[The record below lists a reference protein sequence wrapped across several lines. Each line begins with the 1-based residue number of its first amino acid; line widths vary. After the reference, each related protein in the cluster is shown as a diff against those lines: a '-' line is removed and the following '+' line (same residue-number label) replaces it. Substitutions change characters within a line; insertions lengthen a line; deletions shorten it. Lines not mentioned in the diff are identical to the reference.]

1 MTEET
6 CKTGSLWGLDNDGV
20 EESRR
25 QHGSNTLTPP
35 KRDNLWQQYMEKYKD
50 PIIQILLV
58 AAAVSLVLAF
68 IENDFVETIGIF
80 IAIFLA
86 TTIGF
91 VFEVDAAKKFDVL
104 TALGEE
110 QPVKVC
116 RNGHVAA
123 IPRKD
128 VVVGDIVLIET
139 GDEVPADGILLTA
152 RNLQVDESSLT
163 GEPIAEK
170 KVMGEGSDSSE
181 FSENSDNSNNSNN
194 SENTYPANQVLRSTM
209 VMSGSAT
216 YRVTAVG
223 DSTEIGKVARSSSE
237 TPTVKTPLA
246 MQLDRLA
253 KIISKFGFGLSVAA
267 AVIFLVHDI
276 LVDPLWHTTDY
287 FRMAEVVLQYFMM
300 AVTLIVMAVPE
311 GLPMAITLALA
322 LNMRRML
329 KSKNL
334 VRKLHACETMGA
346 VTVICTDKTGTLTQ
360 NRMQVADVMRLN
372 GSEEMLRVAFA
383 LNSTAHLDAEGND
396 DGEFPVGLPYCKG
409 IGNPT
414 EVALLLWLDKDK
426 QQSFGIGFNLAYRE
440 IRESAEILYQLPFST
455 ERKYM
460 ATVAKIQGKT
470 YLFAK
475 GAPEIIMDGCQIST
489 EQKTEAEHK
498 LQEWQQKAMRTLAF
512 AYKELADGTSVDDME
527 REAQLLSGMTLQAV
541 VAISD
546 PIREDVPAAVAECQK
561 AGIEV
566 KIVTGDTS
574 ATAKE
579 IARQIGIWKDNT
591 DDKDIITGADFAA
604 LADDEARKRAERL
617 KVMCRARP
625 ADKQRLV
632 NLLQDSGQI
641 VAVTGDGTNDA
652 PALNHAHVGLSLGSG
667 TNVAKEA
674 SDMTLLDD
682 SFGSIV
688 NAVMWGRSLYKNIQ
702 RFLYFQL
709 TVNVAALLLVLAG
722 SVIGTDMPLTITQI
736 LWVNLIMDT
745 FAAMALASLPPT
757 KEVMDEKP
765 RSSRDFIITKPM
777 LRGILGMGVMMFIAL
792 FVYLLHCLQG
802 DGDVQIHELSM
813 FFTTFVML
821 QFWNMLNAKALGSGK
836 SAFHGIRNDKGLLS
850 VMLMILGGQW
860 LIVTFGGKMFRC
872 VPLSLKEWLLITVA
886 TSAILWIG
894 ELWRLFSKKQNNN
907 DK

>member
-6 CKTGSLWGLDNDGV
+6 CKTGSLCGLDNDRV
-20 EESRR
+20 EKSRK

-35 KRDNLWQQYMEKYKD
+35 KRDSLWRQYMEKYKD

-110 QPVKVC
+110 QPVKVR
-116 RNGHVAA
+116 RNGHVVE

-128 VVVGDIVLIET
+128 VVVDDIVLIET
-139 GDEVPADGILLTA
+139 GDEIPADGTLLIA

-170 KVMGEGSDSSE
+170 QVIGDGAELSD
-181 FSENSDNSNNSNN
+181 FSENSESSED
-194 SENTYPANQVLRSTM
+194 SENTYPVNQILRSTM

-223 DSTEIGKVARSSSE
+223 DNTEIGKVARSSSE

-346 VTVICTDKTGTLTQ
+346 VTVICTDKTGTLTE
-360 NRMQVADVMRLN
+360 NRMEVADVLRLN

-383 LNSTAHLDAEGND
+383 LNSTAHLDAEGSD
-396 DGEFPVGLPYCKG
+396 SG

-414 EVALLLWLDKDK
+414 EIALLLWLKANNIDYHKLR
-426 QQSFGIGFNLAYRE
+426 GLNE
-440 IRESAEILYQLPFST
+440 PLYQLPFST

-460 ATVAKIQGKT
+460 ATVITANGKT
-470 YLFAK
+470 YLLAK
-475 GAPEIIMDGCQIST
+475 GAPEIIISACQTS
-489 EQKTEAEHK
+489 ENQKTEAEHK

-512 AYKELADGTSVDDME
+512 AYKELADETSPDDME
-527 REAQLLSGMTLQAV
+527 REAQSLGNMTLQAA

-546 PIREDVPAAVAECQK
+546 PIRKDVPAAVAECQK

-591 DDKDIITGADFAA
+591 DEKDIMTGADFAA
-604 LADDEARKRAERL
+604 LADDEARKRAESL

-722 SVIGTDMPLTITQI
+722 SVIGTEMPLTVTQI

-757 KEVMDEKP
+757 KEVMDERP
-765 RSSRDFIITKPM
+765 RKASDFIITKPM
-777 LRGILGMGVMMFIAL
+777 LRGIVGMGVMMFIAL

-836 SAFHGIRNDKGLLS
+836 SAFHGIKNDRGLLT

-860 LIVTFGGKMFRC
+860 LIVTYGGKMFRC
-872 VPLSLKEWLLITVA
+872 VPLSLEEWLVITVA
-886 TSAILWIG
+886 TSAVLWIG
-894 ELWRLFSKKQNNN
+894 ELWRLFSKKQNND

>member
-6 CKTGSLWGLDNDGV
+6 CKTGSLCGLDNDGV
-20 EESRR
+20 EKSRK

-35 KRDNLWQQYMEKYKD
+35 KRDSLWRQYMEKYKD

-110 QPVKVC
+110 QPVKVR
-116 RNGHVAA
+116 RNGHVVE

-139 GDEVPADGILLTA
+139 GDEIPADGTLLIA

-170 KVMGEGSDSSE
+170 QVIGELSDFSE
-181 FSENSDNSNNSNN
+181 SSENSEN
-194 SENTYPANQVLRSTM
+194 SENTYPVNQILRSTM

-223 DSTEIGKVARSSSE
+223 DNTEIGKVARSSSE

-346 VTVICTDKTGTLTQ
+346 VTVICTDKTGTLTE
-360 NRMQVADVMRLN
+360 NRMEVADVLRLN

-383 LNSTAHLDAEGND
+383 LNSTAHLDAEGSD
-396 DGEFPVGLPYCKG
+396 SG

-414 EVALLLWLDKDK
+414 EIALLLWLKANNIDYHKLR
-426 QQSFGIGFNLAYRE
+426 GLNE
-440 IRESAEILYQLPFST
+440 PLYQLPFST

-460 ATVAKIQGKT
+460 ATVITANGKT
-470 YLFAK
+470 YLLAK
-475 GAPEIIMDGCQIST
+475 GAPEIIISACQTS
-489 EQKTEAEHK
+489 ENQKTEAEHK

-512 AYKELADGTSVDDME
+512 AYKELADVTSPDDME
-527 REAQLLSGMTLQAV
+527 REAQSLGNMTLQAA

-546 PIREDVPAAVAECQK
+546 PIRKDVPAAVAECQK

-591 DDKDIITGADFAA
+591 DEKDIMTGADFAA
-604 LADDEARKRAERL
+604 LADDEARKRAESL

-632 NLLQDSGQI
+632 NLLQNSGQI

-722 SVIGTDMPLTITQI
+722 SVIGTEMPLTVTQI

-757 KEVMDEKP
+757 KEVMDERP
-765 RSSRDFIITKPM
+765 RKASDFIITKPM
-777 LRGILGMGVMMFIAL
+777 LRGIVGMGVMMFIAL

-836 SAFHGIRNDKGLLS
+836 SAFHGIKNDRGLLT

-860 LIVTFGGKMFRC
+860 LIVTYGGKMFRC
-872 VPLSLKEWLLITVA
+872 VPLSLEEWLVITVA
-886 TSAILWIG
+886 TSAVLWIG
-894 ELWRLFSKKQNNN
+894 ELWRLFSKKQNND